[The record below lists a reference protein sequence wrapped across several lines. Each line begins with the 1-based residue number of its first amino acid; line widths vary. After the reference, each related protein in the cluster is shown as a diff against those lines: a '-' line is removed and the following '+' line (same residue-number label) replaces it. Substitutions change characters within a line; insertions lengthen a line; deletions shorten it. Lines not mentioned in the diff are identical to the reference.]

1 MQSSEFSGCIDIDK
15 IGEWNLR
22 LKCTYGLQDNTILNV
37 SISEETNSF
46 YIVFTDVS
54 YTPPYRL
61 ENLTK
66 TSFNIAQAGCRQDD
80 FDRLEPYSTRSFAWS
95 YPLQKKELKISLCLL

>member
-1 MQSSEFSGCIDIDK
+1 MADYEFSGSIDIDK

-22 LKCTYGLQDNTILNV
+22 LKSSYGLAENIIINV
-37 SISEETNSF
+37 SISEEANSL
-46 YIVFTDVS
+46 YIVFTDIS
-54 YTPPYRL
+54 HAPPYRV

-66 TSFNIAQAGCRQDD
+66 SRFNIAQAGCRLDD

-95 YPLQKKELKISLCLL
+95 CPL